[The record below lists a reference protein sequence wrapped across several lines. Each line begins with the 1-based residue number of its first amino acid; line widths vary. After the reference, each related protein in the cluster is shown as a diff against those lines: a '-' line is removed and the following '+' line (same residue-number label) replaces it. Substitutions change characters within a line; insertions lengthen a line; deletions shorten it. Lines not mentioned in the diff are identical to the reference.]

1 MCVCVWFIWDMT
13 QLFVRHVSFI
23 SGAVRMCSL
32 IRTGLFV
39 CVCVWFIWDM
49 TQLWVRHD
57 SFTSGADVWH
67 DSFIFVTGLV
77 HMCDMTHSYVRHDL
91 ITCATWLIHIG
102 CGSWV
107 FANKNRFVCIC
118 ICVCVCNSYEKGL
131 NYTCDMTQSYVQYDS
146 FISGAVRGC
155 SPIRTGLFVYVYV
168 CVCVIHMRKDSIIR
182 ATWLDH
188 TCNTTHSYVRHDS
201 CKCATRLILIGRIS
215 YVFAPRK
222 TGVFVCVYVCVCVC
236 VNDTWHYSCVMSIS
250 HVTRLIRT
258 PKVSHVERL
267 PRTTIYV
274 LRDSTYESCHIWYRH
289 VTYDIDIL

>member
-146 FISGAVRGC
+146 FIC
-155 SPIRTGLFVYVYV
+155 
-168 CVCVIHMRKDSIIR
+168 
-182 ATWLDH
+182 ATWLMQM
-188 TCNTTHSYVRHDS
+188 CYTTHSYRAH
-201 CKCATRLILIGRIS
+201 
-215 YVFAPRK
+215 
-222 TGVFVCVYVCVCVC
+222 FVCVRAKKNRCVCMCVCVCVCVC